1 MIGLARWIR
10 RPLTQRQCA
19 IVPSQAGAYSAIH
32 GDAGP
37 APRPATTHKHTTTDA
52 APAKVASAGSRI
64 PSLDGLRA
72 ISICLVLIGHF
83 MGTVHADGSLIRL
96 FTRLFGNDG
105 FGVLVF
111 FVISGFLITRLLIA
125 EDDRGH
131 VSMSDF
137 YRRRFFRI
145 APVALLYIAVVAILR
160 IADVIDITWAS
171 LLRGLFFLKDYD
183 SLFADAR
190 LKAGNW
196 FVGHM
201 WSLSIEEQ
209 FYLIWPFIFLALN
222 RRHAKWFALA
232 VIVTGPFI
240 RVAQYAAFDHL
251 HLFVYF
257 MLHTRM
263 DSLMMG
269 CFIALCYHETWF
281 ERALETAFR
290 WRLPIVAIVYAFLI
304 SPFIT
309 AYLGGKYQLTVG
321 WSLENLCVAMMLL
334 WVVRRPETPLGRFL
348 NLRWIAG
355 LGALSYSLYI
365 WQQMFLTPN
374 NHTWSGQAPI
384 NLIVVFIVALCS
396 YHGFEKP
403 MIRLGRALGRRH
415 HAPQVAPNT
424 VDR

>member
-1 MIGLARWIR
+1 MR
-10 RPLTQRQCA
+10 
-19 IVPSQAGAYSAIH
+19 
-32 GDAGP
+32 
-37 APRPATTHKHTTTDA
+37 
-52 APAKVASAGSRI
+52 ASSRI

-72 ISICLVLIGHF
+72 VSICLVLIGHL
-83 MGTVHADGSLIRL
+83 MGTIPAQGPGTRW
-96 FTRLFGNDG
+96 FTTFFGNDG

-125 EDDRGH
+125 EDDRGQ
-131 VSMSDF
+131 VSMGDF
-137 YRRRFFRI
+137 YRRRIFRI
-145 APVALLYIAVVAILR
+145 APVALLYIGVVALLR
-160 IADVIDITWAS
+160 VTDVIDITWPS
-171 LLRGLFFLKDYD
+171 LLRGLFFFKDYD

-190 LKAGNW
+190 SNTGNW

-209 FYLIWPFIFLALN
+209 FYLFWPFLFLALN
-222 RRHAKWFALA
+222 RHQAKWFAGA
-232 VIVTGPFI
+232 VIVAGPFI

-269 CFIALCYHETWF
+269 CFIALCYHDAWF
-281 ERALETAFR
+281 ERALEKAFR
-290 WRLPIVAIVYAFLI
+290 WHLPLVAIVYAFVI
-304 SPFIT
+304 SPIVT
-309 AYLGGKYQLTVG
+309 TYLGGKYQLTIG

-334 WVVRRPETPLGRFL
+334 WVVRRPETLFGRFL
-348 NLRWIAG
+348 NLRWVSG

-365 WQQMFLTPN
+365 WQQMFLTDN
-374 NHTWSGQAPI
+374 NATWSGRAP
-384 NLIVVFIVALCS
+384 LSLVVVFVVALCS

-403 MIRLGRALGRRH
+403 MIRFGRAWGRRH
-415 HAPQVAPNT
+415 HAPQVEPNT